1 MKRTSVLVLCALML
15 LSLVLS
21 SCNGLEGHP
30 ILGRWEILVENE
42 AVGGSVPL
50 VYHFK
55 EDGGLYLEQREG
67 DEITFSL
74 HAGSFEVKGDSI
86 TLSME
91 DSYDT
96 FTFSVTESRLILSR
110 DGQEDLIFSRV

>member
-15 LSLVLS
+15 LGLCLS
-21 SCNGLEGHP
+21 SCSELDAHP

-42 AVGGSVPL
+42 AVGGTVPL

-74 HAGSFEVKGDSI
+74 AAGTFEIEGDRI
-86 TLSME
+86 TLSM
-91 DSYDT
+91 DGSYDT
-96 FTFSVTESRLILSR
+96 FAFSVTESRLILSR
-110 DGQEDLIFSRV
+110 EGEEDLIFSRV